1 MYPRIDIYDFYMFMH
16 ENDLQCYMHSVAVLK
31 ITRIPGRQ
39 FYLNPASEA
48 HSWFA
53 CILKTTKKSRD
64 IRFGS
69 WLDYAQRQYDSD
81 PHSM

>member
-31 ITRIPGRQ
+31 IIRIPGRQ

-48 HSWFA
+48 HS
-53 CILKTTKKSRD
+53 
-64 IRFGS
+64 
-69 WLDYAQRQYDSD
+69 
-81 PHSM
+81 